1 MAKNVRALIG
11 TSTTFSVSAGTS
23 NVNGAK
29 IVNDYPPTA
38 QNVASIF
45 IHSDGNSVVS
55 ITVTVKCQ
63 FYSGID
69 WGPLHNVVDEDG
81 NNVTFDPSVD
91 TDVEANMYAQPWWKE
106 NDGWRIV
113 LTRPNPATISG
124 TATAVVR

>member
-1 MAKNVRALIG
+1 MAKNVRPLIG
-11 TSTTFSVSAGTS
+11 TSTTFSESSDTS
-23 NVNGAK
+23 DINGAK

-45 IHSDGNSVVS
+45 IHNGGSGLAGRT
-55 ITVTVKCQ
+55 ITVKCQ

-81 NNVTFDPSVD
+81 NNITFDASND

-113 LTRPNPATISG
+113 LSRSAATALAG